1 MLRKIIVLFFIILV
15 SNMTANASEDFSL
28 YIKQLKLVLDKAW
41 NAPVYKA
48 NYTSDVYFKI
58 KQDGTIED
66 VKLYK
71 TSGISQLDKKAVA
84 AVKSIKQTNPLPK
97 YYTSENIEVVAG
109 LSSYIRKDLRNP
121 NIKAKNRNKEQISEL
136 PLSTRFVKIKKVIYS
151 ENFSS
156 SSNYQPKM
164 KNLVLNLDIQRAKKG
179 Y

>member
-1 MLRKIIVLFFIILV
+1 MLKKIIVLFFIILV

-28 YIKQLKLVLDKAW
+28 YIKQLKLELDKAW
-41 NAPVYKA
+41 NAPVYRA

-84 AVKSIKQTNPLPK
+84 AIKTLNKTKPLPST
-97 YYTSENIEVVAG
+97 YSSDNIEVVAG

-121 NIKAKNRNKEQISEL
+121 NIKAKNRNKEQISED
-136 PLSTRFVKIKKVIYS
+136 V
-151 ENFSS
+151 EEE
-156 SSNYQPKM
+156 
-164 KNLVLNLDIQRAKKG
+164 DINE
-179 Y
+179 